1 MFIAF
6 RLVVKKSVE
15 EAEVIMEVEA
25 KMLFTN
31 RFRNL
36 FSAVPRLYVLF
47 RDGVMSLT
55 VEEPVIDSEPCRV
68 VEPET
73 VRFVI
78 VVVARVEVP
87 ITVKFSPML
96 NDPITP

>member
-1 MFIAF
+1 MEAVESVVCPVTFSVFAVVVPVVKKSTTPYIAF

-15 EAEVIMEVEA
+15 EAEVIIEVEA

-47 RDGVMSLT
+47 RDGVMSVT
-55 VEEPVIDSEPCRV
+55 VEEPVIDSVFRV
-68 VEPET
+68 VEP
-73 VRFVI
+73 
-78 VVVARVEVP
+78 
-87 ITVKFSPML
+87 
-96 NDPITP
+96 